1 LLTLESSKRYNA
13 ALNSSLEVSNL
24 TSTYVAVVEVRL
36 GSRPLTVVS
45 LNLDGV
51 RSHGTSVLDSKGSGP
66 GNSDVITTFKRG
78 SDRRKSRS
86 GSESDAQVLGGDG
99 TTSIG
104 AGDSEAL
111 ATSGLVESNRGGS
124 LESRL
129 SSGNPVAVSAAEL
142 VGITSVGVI
151 DLVSLSSNGLSV
163 SRVELRVH
171 TVPRDLDVTTVSA
184 CLNRSWDGV
193 RSSGKDWSVGDS
205 RSRAQSIASS
215 NLSLNTISGLEV
227 PGGKWVKRN
236 ITRVLLAS
244 DPIAEVVIV
253 NVSGRAEVADGVVS
267 TVLSLEV
274 NFVSLEGWA
283 VRVRSVPG
291 ESEAGASGAHLDLRC
306 IGSTSRSPD
315 LSGDTTKSTSIA
327 SSYSEFVRSSLAILV
342 NGPRELSSLSS
353 LLLLPVS
360 TEQLSEGDGVSG
372 SGLLVSTEVASVNW
386 VPASSDFALR
396 NFREV
401 ESSNGSSVRSDSE
414 ERSGH
419 CGDGASLSVAS
430 ISSCL
435 DEVTGSQ
442 EERRSHEDAHF
453 DSAGVSSLVELI
465 SSKGLVA
472 VSVLING
479 SPLASDSN
487 VVVLSA
493 DTHVVSINTDVST
506 SSVLGLSPG
515 KDSIT

>member
-184 CLNRSWDGV
+184 CLNRS
-193 RSSGKDWSVGDS
+193 
-205 RSRAQSIASS
+205 
-215 NLSLNTISGLEV
+215 
-227 PGGKWVKRN
+227 
-236 ITRVLLAS
+236 
-244 DPIAEVVIV
+244 
-253 NVSGRAEVADGVVS
+253 
-267 TVLSLEV
+267 
-274 NFVSLEGWA
+274 
-283 VRVRSVPG
+283 
-291 ESEAGASGAHLDLRC
+291 
-306 IGSTSRSPD
+306 
-315 LSGDTTKSTSIA
+315 
-327 SSYSEFVRSSLAILV
+327 
-342 NGPRELSSLSS
+342 
-353 LLLLPVS
+353 
-360 TEQLSEGDGVSG
+360 
-372 SGLLVSTEVASVNW
+372 
-386 VPASSDFALR
+386 
-396 NFREV
+396 
-401 ESSNGSSVRSDSE
+401 
-414 ERSGH
+414 
-419 CGDGASLSVAS
+419 
-430 ISSCL
+430 
-435 DEVTGSQ
+435 
-442 EERRSHEDAHF
+442 
-453 DSAGVSSLVELI
+453 
-465 SSKGLVA
+465 
-472 VSVLING
+472 
-479 SPLASDSN
+479 
-487 VVVLSA
+487 
-493 DTHVVSINTDVST
+493 
-506 SSVLGLSPG
+506 
-515 KDSIT
+515 